1 MHTASSAVEAGFVG
15 LRSRVRWLMN
25 PSALKKYVC
34 YPSALKKYVCFM
46 EKYTKRESSTNI
58 YNISNIN

>member
-1 MHTASSAVEAGFVG
+1 MHTASSVVEAGFVG
-15 LRSRVRWLMN
+15 LRSRVRWLMD
-25 PSALKKYVC
+25 PSA
-34 YPSALKKYVCFM
+34 SKKYVCFM

>member
-25 PSALKKYVC
+25 PSASKKYIC
-34 YPSALKKYVCFM
+34 SPCGDKC
-46 EKYTKRESSTNI
+46 TNKP
-58 YNISNIN
+58 